1 MANKSEMSKESQM
14 NTVKR
19 VLSFI
24 KPYQH
29 FVWLSL
35 FFAFVTVVTT
45 LYAPIVTGNAIDLIV
60 DKGQVDFEGLKP
72 LLIRF
77 AIVIVITAVSQWLM
91 SLCNNK
97 ITYQVVK
104 DIRTG
109 VFERINHFP
118 LKYIDNRQYGEVV
131 SRVINDVDQFSEG
144 LLMGFTQLFTGVIT
158 ILGTLLF
165 MLSVNIKITIVVVL
179 ITPVSLFVAS
189 FIARKTYPLSY
200 LSISDCRL

>member
-1 MANKSEMSKESQM
+1 MANKSGMSKESQM

-97 ITYQVVK
+97 ITYQ
-104 DIRTG
+104 
-109 VFERINHFP
+109 E
-118 LKYIDNRQYGEVV
+118 
-131 SRVINDVDQFSEG
+131 
-144 LLMGFTQLFTGVIT
+144 
-158 ILGTLLF
+158 
-165 MLSVNIKITIVVVL
+165 
-179 ITPVSLFVAS
+179 
-189 FIARKTYPLSY
+189 Y
-200 LSISDCRL
+200 LNA